1 MPKGSGFQQAFG
13 FYKVQRH
20 VIERTGFTSY
30 NEVAISTNDVQD
42 EYYKYPN
49 ANLASQL
56 LHISTFD
63 GSTQSGGVDVVN
75 LRENG
80 QAEARTIGTVGFGV
94 TASGDNSIGWRNA
107 TSSQGCTGF
116 FQEVIVYHSDQT
128 INTAGIETNIN
139 TYFSIY

>member
-1 MPKGSGFQQAFG
+1 MCCDSRCVEVSVG
-13 FYKVQRH
+13 
-20 VIERTGFTSY
+20 IESDIR
-30 NEVAISTNDVQD
+30 
-42 EYYKYPN
+42 
-49 ANLASQL
+49 L
-56 LHISTFD
+56 
-63 GSTQSGGVDVVN
+63 GVDVVN